1 MINFIVH
8 EPHPYTDRWGG
19 VVVLHALSD
28 VLAGLGENSY
38 IYAES
43 TFEKNRAQLIHPS
56 TNLSY
61 DPDNTIVIYP
71 EAIANDGNPLNSKYV
86 VRWLLYRTGI
96 WTPGIFPETDLIYTL
111 VDGYVQGLKTSY
123 ESTRRGNLFVL
134 NSKFDTFY
142 NKNLERSGECYIVK
156 KGKDKVLDKH
166 SLNSVNIDE
175 YINDEYLAELF
186 NTKEYFICYDPYCYH
201 AQQAALCGCIPIV
214 IPDEG
219 VSKEEF
225 IKNTPVNKYGIAYG
239 MDDIEYAKSTIHLV
253 KPHLQEI
260 ENEGIKSVKK
270 FVDDCYKHL
279 NITKEN

>member
-61 DPDNTIVIYP
+61 DPDNTVVIYP

-111 VDGYVQGLKTSY
+111 VDGYVQGLKVSY

-166 SLNSVNIDE
+166 SPDSVNIDE
-175 YINDEYLAELF
+175 YINDDYLSNLF
-186 NTKEYFICYDPYCYH
+186 NTKLLIS
-201 AQQAALCGCIPIV
+201 LSNV
-214 IPDEG
+214 
-219 VSKEEF
+219 V
-225 IKNTPVNKYGIAYG
+225 
-239 MDDIEYAKSTIHLV
+239 
-253 KPHLQEI
+253 
-260 ENEGIKSVKK
+260 
-270 FVDDCYKHL
+270 
-279 NITKEN
+279 